1 MTDKEEFILSEL
13 KRLQREIDLLKEV
26 YAHYLEEGLKREE
39 LVEDAMMEEVIETN
53 SEQLEEDIAHS
64 NGAVE
69 KIELALEQGYAIASG
84 PFIRTKASNLSDGS
98 LGRLTPPSQSLT
110 SLARTLR

>member
-53 SEQLEEDIAHS
+53 SEQLEEDITHS
-64 NGAVE
+64 KGAVE
-69 KIELALEQGYAIASG
+69 KIEELEEKIEELEEK
-84 PFIRTKASNLSDGS
+84 IEELEEKIEELEEI
-98 LGRLTPPSQSLT
+98 
-110 SLARTLR
+110 